1 MLVFDTDLV
10 LVFAALVLL
19 LSAICFK
26 TDVFLLLL
34 ELEDFLVLVDFLELD
49 FDELLPLD
57 SDLDAVTVCCT

>member
-1 MLVFDTDLV
+1 MSDGLSRHFADTPSSV
-10 LVFAALVLL
+10 WFGV
-19 LSAICFK
+19 SI
-26 TDVFLLLL
+26 LLL